1 MGLCLD
7 SSCWANP
14 RIYSRCGGLSTIRDF
29 ILSSSDKR
37 EIWCTLSDLFLDTA
51 ISVSLAR
58 ISAVCAKSD
67 FSIDEITDMLYSEVA
82 PVCMPNLLTVV
93 GEWTGFDEEQLVKKI
108 INYLNTQQSAMKK
121 LFKPK
126 WGLIARLY
134 IGKDWLKVVKLIEEK
149 RSSSTDSLAKT

>member
-1 MGLCLD
+1 MN
-7 SSCWANP
+7 SNNK
-14 RIYSRCGGLSTIRDF
+14 RD
-29 ILSSSDKR
+29 
-37 EIWCTLSDLFLDTA
+37 IWCTLSDLFVDTEV
-51 ISVSLAR
+51 SVRLER
-58 ISAVCAKSD
+58 ISDVCAKSN

-134 IGKDWLKVVKLIEEK
+134 IGKDWLKVAKLIEEK
-149 RSSSTDSLAKT
+149 RSPSTDSLAKT